1 MNSFDMYYSGKK
13 INFKKLINYIID
25 WLDDNMDNPEA
36 PEPLRSDSADLN
48 EKIKLY
54 LEGENE
60 FE

>member
-1 MNSFDMYYSGKK
+1 MYYSGKK
-13 INFKKLINYIID
+13 INFKKLINYIIE

>member
-13 INFKKLINYIID
+13 INFKKLINYIIE

-36 PEPLRSDSADLN
+36 PEPLRCNSADLN